1 MITRRRAL
9 ATLALLA
16 AARPALAQSQP
27 RHLAITSFGEH
38 PALQETVEGLKASMI
53 ERGFA
58 EGRDITF
65 SFTHVNWERN
75 LIPQMLTRVAAT
87 RPAALVTITTPV
99 AQAAVRAVSDPSI
112 PIVFSAIQDP
122 VVAGL
127 IPEWG
132 RPTERMT
139 GASNLADMDGTL
151 RFIRQ
156 ILPNLRRLGVPFNPG
171 DDADNALRER
181 LVALAPQHG
190 VELVLVGVDNVNDLP
205 QRIQTFANRADAIFV
220 IPSNLFQPAT
230 SQIAG
235 IARRIGLPAFN
246 GLSAPVLRHEMLG
259 SYAVD
264 FYRVGVTTAGL
275 VERLFKGARV
285 SEVAP
290 TRPGPDDHKVVISG
304 REMERLRL
312 TLPPA
317 LRDCNC
323 VVT

>member
-1 MITRRRAL
+1 MITRRLALSALGAL
-9 ATLALLA
+9 AAQPSFA
-16 AARPALAQSQP
+16 QQARA
-27 RHLAITSFGEH
+27 LAITSFGEH
-38 PALQETVEGLKASMI
+38 PALQEVVDGLKASMG
-53 ERGFA
+53 ERGFV
-58 EGRDITF
+58 EGRDITY

-87 RPAALVTITTPV
+87 RPAAVVTITTPV
-99 AQAAVRAVSDPSI
+99 AQAAVRAISDPSI

-127 IPEWG
+127 IPAWG

-139 GASNLADMDGTL
+139 GASNLADMGGTL

-156 ILPNLRRLGVPFNPG
+156 LLPNLRRLGVPFNPG

-190 VELVLVGVDNVNDLP
+190 IELVLVGVDNVNDLP
-205 QRIQTFANRADAIFV
+205 QRIQTFAGRADAIFV

-230 SQIAG
+230 AQIAA
-235 IARRIGLPAFN
+235 IARRLNLPAFN

-275 VERLFKGARV
+275 VERLFKGERV
-285 SEVAP
+285 ADIAP
-290 TRPGPDDHKVVISG
+290 TAPGPADHKVVISA

-312 TLPPA
+312 TLPAA
-317 LRDCNC
+317 LADCNC